1 MTVARAVPTLTDRPW
16 RSVRTRL
23 LGMLLRP
30 KAPPLAAGIVVAIVF
45 ITAETLVV
53 TQLRR
58 TAPESSFGAVFLL
71 GVLVVS
77 AGWGMWLAVATSL
90 VSAVVYVHFHVE
102 TQGALLPIHDQD
114 ITAILVFLPVALLTN
129 LLVGQA
135 RLRAADA
142 AALAGQQA
150 ALRHVATLVARGSHP
165 DEVYPV
171 AVAELAGGLGMDHV
185 GLLLY
190 QDDGTAAVLASR
202 DPHGA
207 TKLRIGERFPLESG
221 SLLTAIAETA
231 EPARIE
237 DYARETGVTASRI
250 RGIGIRSAA
259 GAPITVDGRVRG
271 LLVVGSARPGAFD
284 TGTEARVGDFA
295 DLVATAI
302 ANSETRAALT
312 ASRARIVTAA
322 DQARRQFERD
332 LHDGA
337 QQRVVSL
344 SLALR
349 ATQASLPAGQ
359 TDLNDQLDNLVAGL
373 TALSTELQ
381 ELSRGMHPAVLSRS
395 GLGAAIRSLARRS
408 PIPVDVE
415 VDLNDPIPESV
426 GVAAYYVLAE
436 ALTNAAKHS
445 GATAVEV
452 TASVIDHTL
461 HLSVRDD
468 GVGGAVTGAGSGLI
482 GLADRAEA
490 LSGRLSVT
498 SPPGA
503 GTTIRASI
511 PLNCG
516 QPQTCQ

>member
-1 MTVARAVPTLTDRPW
+1 
-16 RSVRTRL
+16 
-23 LGMLLRP
+23 MLLRP
-30 KAPPLAAGIVVAIVF
+30 QAPPVAVGIIVATVF
-45 ITAETLVV
+45 IAAETLVV
-53 TQLRR
+53 THLRR
-58 TAPESSFGAVFLL
+58 SAPESSFGAVFLL

-77 AGWGMWLAVATSL
+77 AGWGRWLAVATSL
-90 VSAVVYVHFHVE
+90 VSAVVYVHFHME
-102 TQGALLPIHDQD
+102 THGALLPIHDQD
-114 ITAILVFLPVALLTN
+114 VAAILVFLPVALLTN
-129 LLVGQA
+129 VLVGQA

-150 ALRHVATLVARGSHP
+150 ALRHVATLVARGAHP
-165 DEVYPV
+165 DEVYPA

-190 QDDGTAAVLASR
+190 KDDATAAVLASR

-207 TKLRIGERFPLESG
+207 TKLHIGERFPLESG
-221 SLLTAIAETA
+221 SLLTAIAQTGA
-231 EPARIE
+231 PARIE
-237 DYARETGVTASRI
+237 DYAGETGVTATRI
-250 RGIGIRSAA
+250 LGIGIRSAV
-259 GAPITVDGRVRG
+259 GAPITVDGEVRG
-271 LLVVGSARPGAFD
+271 VLVVGTARPGAFD
-284 TGTEARVGDFA
+284 AGTEARVGDFA

-322 DQARRQFERD
+322 DQARRRFERD

-349 ATQASLPAGQ
+349 ATQASLPADQ
-359 TDLNDQLDNLVAGL
+359 TALNDQLDSLVTGL
-373 TALSTELQ
+373 SALSTELQ

-408 PIPVDVE
+408 PIPVE
-415 VDLNDPIPESV
+415 VRLDLTGPIPETV

-445 GATAVEV
+445 GATAIAVAATV
-452 TASVIDHTL
+452 ADHTL
-461 HLSVRDD
+461 HLEVRDD
-468 GVGGAVTGAGSGLI
+468 GTGGAVTGAGSGLI

-490 LSGRLSVT
+490 LSGQFSVT

-516 QPQTCQ
+516 QPQPCQ

>member
-1 MTVARAVPTLTDRPW
+1 MTVARAVPTLADRPW

-30 KAPPLAAGIVVAIVF
+30 QAPPAAVGIIVAIVF
-45 ITAETLVV
+45 IAAETLVV

-58 TAPESSFGAVFLL
+58 SAPESSFGAVFLL

-77 AGWGMWLAVATSL
+77 AGWGRWLAVSTSL
-90 VSAVVYVHFHVE
+90 VSAVVYVHFHME
-102 TQGALLPIHDQD
+102 THGALLPIHDQD
-114 ITAILVFLPVALLTN
+114 IAAILVFLPVALLTN
-129 LLVGQA
+129 VLVGQA

-165 DEVYPV
+165 DEVYPA

-190 QDDGTAAVLASR
+190 QDDATATVLASR

-207 TKLRIGERFPLESG
+207 TKLHIGERFPLESG
-221 SLLTAIAETA
+221 SLLSTIAQTAA
-231 EPARIE
+231 PARIE
-237 DYARETGVTASRI
+237 DYAGETGVTATRI
-250 RGIGIRSAA
+250 LGIGIRSAV
-259 GAPITVDGRVRG
+259 GAPITVDGEVRG
-271 LLVVGSARPGAFD
+271 VLVVGAARPGAFD
-284 TGTEARVGDFA
+284 AGTEARVADFA

-322 DQARRQFERD
+322 DQARRRFERD

-349 ATQASLPAGQ
+349 ATQASLPADQ
-359 TDLNDQLDNLVAGL
+359 TALNDQLDSLVAGL
-373 TALSTELQ
+373 SALSTELQ

-408 PIPVDVE
+408 LIPVE
-415 VDLNDPIPESV
+415 VRLDLAGPIPETV

-445 GATAVEV
+445 GATAITVAATV
-452 TASVIDHTL
+452 TDHTL
-461 HLSVRDD
+461 HLEVRDD
-468 GVGGAVTGAGSGLI
+468 GTGGAVAGAGSGLI

-490 LSGRLSVT
+490 LSGQFSVT

-516 QPQTCQ
+516 QPQPCQ

>member
-1 MTVARAVPTLTDRPW
+1 
-16 RSVRTRL
+16 
-23 LGMLLRP
+23 MLLRP
-30 KAPPLAAGIVVAIVF
+30 TAPPPAVGIAVAAVF
-45 ITAETLVV
+45 IIAETLVV

-58 TAPESSFGAVFLL
+58 VAPENSFGAVFLL

-77 AGWGMWLAVATSL
+77 AGWGMRLAVATSL
-90 VSAVVYVHFHVE
+90 VSAVVYVHFHME
-102 TQGALLPIHDQD
+102 THGALLPIHTRDVA
-114 ITAILVFLPVALLTN
+114 AISIFVPVALLTN
-129 LLVGQA
+129 VLVGQA

-142 AALAGQQA
+142 AALAEQQA
-150 ALRHVATLVARGSHP
+150 ALRRVATLVARGSHP
-165 DEVYPV
+165 DEVFPV

-190 QDDGTAAVLASR
+190 QDDGTAVVLASG
-202 DPHGA
+202 DPRGEA
-207 TKLRIGERFPLESG
+207 KLAIGERMPLESG
-221 SLLTAIAETA
+221 SLVTRIAETA
-231 EPARIE
+231 QPARVE
-237 DYARETGVTASRI
+237 DYARETGATASRI
-250 RGIGIRSAA
+250 RGIGIRSAV
-259 GAPITVDGRVRG
+259 GAPITVDGQVRG
-271 LLVVGSARPGAFD
+271 LLVVGSARPHAFD
-284 TGTEARVGDFA
+284 PGTEARVGDFA

-349 ATQASLPAGQ
+349 ATQASIPSEQ
-359 TDLNDQLDNLVAGL
+359 TELVDQLDRLVTGL
-373 TALSTELQ
+373 SALSTELQ

-408 PIPVDVE
+408 PIPVDID
-415 VDLNDPIPESV
+415 VDLSGPIPESV

-452 TASVIDHTL
+452 AATVTDHTL
-461 HLSVRDD
+461 HLSVHDD

-482 GLADRAEA
+482 GLRDRAEA
-490 LSGRLSVT
+490 LSGQLSVA

-516 QPQTCQ
+516 